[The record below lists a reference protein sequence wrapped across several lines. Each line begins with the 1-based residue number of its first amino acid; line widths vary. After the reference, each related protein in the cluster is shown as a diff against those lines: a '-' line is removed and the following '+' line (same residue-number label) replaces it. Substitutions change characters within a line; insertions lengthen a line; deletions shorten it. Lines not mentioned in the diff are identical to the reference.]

1 MKKKLKK
8 EEKKKKKKKEESAFS
23 KSSFKNKNIKTQIRR
38 EKKKIFFLLF
48 LPMEFGPLRA
58 LFLSG
63 EGDLGRPVYIFNTKK
78 TIFKTEMSVKGR
90 SKQEIIS
97 GKSRLKNFLQ

>member
-1 MKKKLKK
+1 
-8 EEKKKKKKKEESAFS
+8 
-23 KSSFKNKNIKTQIRR
+23 
-38 EKKKIFFLLF
+38 
-48 LPMEFGPLRA
+48 MEFGPLRA